1 VWRERLDH
9 PHIRQAIARR
19 RQWNHVNVIGAGR
32 VMLRDPLMQMTLV
45 APRLGL
51 RRSLGRTYSD
61 TTIVLFSEFGRTV
74 RENGNGGTDHG
85 HGNVMWVMGGGIRGG
100 RVHGAW
106 PGLSVENLYQG
117 RDLAVQTD
125 FRMVLQ
131 TVLRQQLGL
140 DQRQMQVVLPG
151 FGNAAILSG
160 LVSI

>member
-1 VWRERLDH
+1 
-9 PHIRQAIARR
+9 
-19 RQWNHVNVIGAGR
+19 
-32 VMLRDPLMQMTLV
+32 
-45 APRLGL
+45 
-51 RRSLGRTYSD
+51 LGRTYSD

-100 RVHGAW
+100 RVYGAW